1 MTHTITG
8 KLNKDARTHQVQN
21 GTTFFVDIGERNY
34 NYKAKQNEYT
44 NYSAAVF
51 AKDGQVQYFTDSL
64 IAGSVVSVTGTGLI
78 IEMANDPQYPPRL
91 ALQDA
96 KIVYCYVSGAQN
108 QAPQNNSRSAPS
120 PQVPQNDSFDDL
132 EIPF

>member
-8 KLNKDARTHQVQN
+8 KLNKDARKHQASSGV
-21 GTTFFVDIGERNY
+21 TFFVDIGERNY
-34 NYKAKQNEYT
+34 NYKTKANEYT

-64 IAGSVVSVTGTGLI
+64 VAGSVVSVTGTGLI
-78 IEMANDPQYPPRL
+78 IEMPNDPQYQPRL

-96 KIVYCYVSGAQN
+96 KIVYCHSVDASAQREPAQQRQPAQ
-108 QAPQNNSRSAPS
+108 QAAQGI
-120 PQVPQNDSFDDL
+120 DSFDDN
-132 EIPF
+132 IPF